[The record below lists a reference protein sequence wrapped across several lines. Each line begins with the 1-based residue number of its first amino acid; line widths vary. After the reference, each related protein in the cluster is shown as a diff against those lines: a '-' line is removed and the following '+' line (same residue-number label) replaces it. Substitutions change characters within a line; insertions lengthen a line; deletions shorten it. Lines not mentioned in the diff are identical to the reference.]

1 MSSPLCSF
9 AMILESYRLV
19 VIALALQVQKLVV
32 EEYSDGWTVSH
43 CATCACHPPSAEG
56 VANRLKEPYEV
67 REVVSMMRNGSFPM
81 QLWAITL

>member
-43 CATCACHPPSAEG
+43 CATCTSHPPTTEG
-56 VANRLKEPYEV
+56 AANHSKEPYRV
-67 REVVSMMRNGSFPM
+67 FAKP
-81 QLWAITL
+81 